1 MARKRITTPQKITF
15 ELQPETTGEYEQ
27 LVEAINKA
35 AASRASS
42 PTQWT
47 VARAFRQF
55 EAYQTNKGNSAQTI
69 NFYKSFYRKYSK
81 FVEEYFHGS
90 TKEADIN
97 ILESEFILRAFIG
110 WIQDQDVSEQTIN
123 AYLRGYRA
131 FGKFC
136 LEREYIKKFHCS
148 ISEVQPPVKEVYSQK
163 ELEALMKRPSI
174 SDFVNFRCYC
184 VISLILNTG
193 ARCNTILN
201 IKIKDIDFETGYITF
216 NTLKNRSVVRLG
228 LEHKT
233 QRDLADWVE
242 TWRLGKDATKEDY
255 LFCNEYGEQL
265 SRSTLTQSIA
275 RYNRAHGVEKTSLH
289 LLRHTYAK
297 NWITSGGDIVTLAQV
312 LTHKE
317 LNMVKRYANLYNTD
331 VKKAIE
337 VHSTIAQMKQKSGN
351 TLKTRCKLNDT

>member
-1 MARKRITTPQKITF
+1 MARKRITTPQRITL

-27 LVEAINKA
+27 LVDAIHK

-42 PTQWT
+42 SPNQWKF
-47 VARAFRQF
+47 ARAYHQF
-55 EAYQTNKGNSAQTI
+55 ETYQINKGNSPQTI
-69 NFYKSFYRKYSK
+69 NFYKSFYRKFSK
-81 FVEEYFHGS
+81 FIEEFFNG
-90 TKEADIN
+90 DITETD
-97 ILESEFILRAFIG
+97 IRVLESEATLKTFIG
-110 WIQDQDVSEQTIN
+110 WMQEQEVGEQTIN

-136 LEREYIKKFHCS
+136 LEREFISKFHCS
-148 ISEVQPPVKEVYSQK
+148 IREVQPPIKEVYTPK
-163 ELEALMKRPSI
+163 ELEALMKRPSV

-201 IKIKDIDFETGYITF
+201 IKIKDIDFEAGYITF

-233 QRDLADWVE
+233 QRDLADWVQY
-242 TWRLGKDATKEDY
+242 WRLEKDATKEDY

-265 SRSTLTQSIA
+265 SRSALTQSIA

-351 TLKTRCKLNDT
+351 TLKTRRKLNED